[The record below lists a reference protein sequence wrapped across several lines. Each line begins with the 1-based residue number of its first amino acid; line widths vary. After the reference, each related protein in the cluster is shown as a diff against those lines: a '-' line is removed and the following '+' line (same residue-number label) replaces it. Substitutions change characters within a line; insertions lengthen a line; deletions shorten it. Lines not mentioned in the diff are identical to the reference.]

1 MAILDVEVTFYAMI
15 GIDKI
20 YHVLFYGMLAL
31 VLGSIAC
38 RLSPRTRALPRLLWI
53 ALGLL
58 LISVL
63 EEYRQFFDLNRDTEY
78 LDAVANLAG
87 IALGLIFPVAAH
99 VSQIRQ
105 GRIRIQR
112 RLVFSFV
119 LLVPL
124 FYGLTF
130 FTSKGPPTPFFAQ
143 GTVQT
148 DGISVQAGS
157 LVAPQGYHRLQA
169 KYLPQLLYI
178 ENEYIRELSELIV
191 YTQEHGNLAHH
202 LWLMVQLGNAVDTQF
217 DQIER
222 SMKRSAQEAGLP
234 LSITKQVKKEF
245 MQRKKAHRARLIK
258 HAIIEKKLPPVT
270 RKL

>member
-20 YHVLFYGMLAL
+20 YHVLFFGMLAW
-31 VLGSIAC
+31 VLGSMAC
-38 RLSPRTRALPRLLWI
+38 KLSSRGQALNRLVWIGLALVFV
-53 ALGLL
+53 G
-58 LISVL
+58 VL

-78 LDAVANLAG
+78 LDAMANLAG
-87 IALGLIFPVAAH
+87 VALGLIVPVAVH
-99 VSQIRQ
+99 FSQIRK
-105 GRIRIQR
+105 GRIRIDL
-112 RLVFSFV
+112 RLAGSLVM
-119 LLVPL
+119 LVPL

-143 GTVQT
+143 GTVQVE
-148 DGISVQAGS
+148 GISVRAGS
-157 LVAPQGYHRLQA
+157 VTAPQGYHRLQE

-178 ENEYIRELSELIV
+178 ENEYIRELSELIM
-191 YTQEHGNLAHH
+191 YTQEHGNLTHH
-202 LWLMVQLGNAVDTQF
+202 LWLMVQLGNAIDTQF

-234 LSITKQVKKEF
+234 LSITKQIKKQF

-258 HAIIEKKLPPVT
+258 QVIVEKKLPPVT